1 MQLDFISILIG
12 FAGLILGFILSRY
25 IANIRHKA
33 EKNTLNQQLIWQKE
47 SLDKEENEKSL
58 LLSENKLLER
68 SLAEIEIHTEQLRM
82 ENNKQKAEMLQLQEK
97 FEKDFKLLAQDILDK
112 NSDTFAKQ
120 NQDTLGNIIKPLEE
134 RIKQFEKQ
142 IHDTTKEDIDRHT
155 TLREQIKSLRDLN
168 IQISEEAVNLTK
180 ALKGDNKIQGN
191 WGEMILERVL
201 EKSGLEK
208 GREYTTQ
215 EHFDTKEGRAI
226 PDVVVHLP
234 DKKHIIIDSKV
245 SLTAYE
251 RYINEEEDNL
261 KEISLKQHIQSI
273 ENHVN
278 QLSEKNYHNLKSVNS
293 PGFVL
298 LFIPIEPAFAAAL
311 NQQPNLYTKA
321 FDKNIIIV
329 TPTTLL
335 ATLRTIDTMWTNEKQ
350 QQNALEI
357 ARRAGALYDTFVN
370 LTEEL
375 QKLGRQM
382 QTTDRT
388 YSQIMVKLTGRNNL
402 IQRVD
407 MLKRLGAQ
415 TTKKIDS
422 KLLVHGNSEEEE

>member
-1 MQLDFISILIG
+1 MQLDLISILIG
-12 FAGLILGFILSRY
+12 FVGLTLGFLLSRY
-25 IANIRHKA
+25 ITNIRHKA
-33 EKNTLNQQLIWQKE
+33 EKNTLKQQLIWQKE
-47 SLDKEENEKSL
+47 SLNKEESEKSL
-58 LLSENKLLER
+58 LINENKLLER

-97 FEKDFKLLAQDILDK
+97 FEKDFKLLAQDILEK

-120 NQDTLGNIIKPLEE
+120 NQDTIGNIIKPLEE

-168 IQISEEAVNLTK
+168 IQISEEAINLTK

-215 EHFDTKEGRAI
+215 EHFDTKEGKAI

-251 RYINEEEDNL
+251 RYINEEDENL

-273 ENHVN
+273 ETHVN
-278 QLSEKNYHNLKSVNS
+278 QLSDKNYHNLKSVNS

-311 NQQPNLYTKA
+311 NKQPNLYTKA

-370 LTEEL
+370 LTKEL

-388 YSQIMVKLTGRNNL
+388 YNQIMVKLTGRNNL

-407 MLKRLGAQ
+407 KLKRLGAQ

-422 KLLVHGNSEEEE
+422 KLLVHGNSEEE

>member
-1 MQLDFISILIG
+1 MPLDSTSILLALGGLVIG
-12 FAGLILGFILSRY
+12 YILSRY
-25 IANIRHKA
+25 LINIQQKA
-33 EKNTLNQQLIWQKE
+33 DKNAWHQQLDWSKETNQKLE
-47 SLDKEENEKSL
+47 NENTRLVEENRV
-58 LLSENKLLER
+58 LER
-68 SLAEIEIHTEQLRM
+68 SLTEIEIHAEQLRM
-82 ENNKQKAEMLQLQEK
+82 ENNLQKKEMQQLQEK
-97 FEKDFKLLAQDILDK
+97 FEKDFKLLAKDILDK

-120 NQDTLGNIIKPLEE
+120 NKESISDIIKPLEE

-142 IHDTTKEDIDRHT
+142 IYHTTKEDIDRHT
-155 TLREQIKSLRDLN
+155 TLREQINSLKELN
-168 IQISEEAVNLTK
+168 IQISEEAINLTK

-191 WGEMILERVL
+191 WGELVLERVL

-208 GREYTTQ
+208 DREYTTQ
-215 EHFDTKEGRAI
+215 KHFDTENGKAI

-234 DKKHIIIDSKV
+234 DQKTIIVDSKV

-251 RYINEEEDNL
+251 RYVNEEDEDL
-261 KEISLKQHIQSI
+261 KEKFLKQHIYSI
-273 ENHVN
+273 ENHVR
-278 QLSEKNYHNLKSVNS
+278 QLSEKNYQHLDAVHT

-311 NQQPNLYTKA
+311 NKEPNLYAKA
-321 FDKNIIIV
+321 FDQNIVIV

-335 ATLRTIDTMWTNEKQ
+335 ATLRTVDTMWTNEKQ

-370 LTEEL
+370 LTDEL

-388 YSQIMVKLTGRNNL
+388 YNQVMVKLTGRNNL

-407 MLKRLGAQ
+407 KLKQLGAQ
-415 TTKKIDS
+415 TTKNIDA
-422 KLLVHGNSEEEE
+422 KLLHLADAKEEE

>member
-1 MQLDFISILIG
+1 
-12 FAGLILGFILSRY
+12 
-25 IANIRHKA
+25 
-33 EKNTLNQQLIWQKE
+33 
-47 SLDKEENEKSL
+47 
-58 LLSENKLLER
+58 
-68 SLAEIEIHTEQLRM
+68 
-82 ENNKQKAEMLQLQEK
+82 LQEK
-97 FEKDFKLLAQDILDK
+97 FEKDFKLLAQDILKK

-120 NQDTLGNIIKPLEE
+120 NQDSIGNIIKPLEE

-251 RYINEEEDNL
+251 RYINEEEENL

-311 NQQPNLYTKA
+311 NEQANLYTKA

-388 YSQIMVKLTGRNNL
+388 YNQVMVKLTGRNNL

-407 MLKRLGAQ
+407 KLKRLGAQ
-415 TTKKIDS
+415 TTKNIDS
-422 KLLVHGNSEEEE
+422 KLLLHGNSEEE